1 MKKKLITTWTVGDIC
16 KGFIYDKNEGKGL
29 FGLNGQLIVQ
39 PEYQRNYIYDQNGDE
54 KAIDV
59 IRSLMDGYPL
69 GLLYFVKRSD
79 GKMEVL
85 DGQQRI
91 TSFGRYINNTYP
103 FAVHDEEG
111 KPWYFGGLPDDV
123 KKKILKT
130 PMTVYV
136 CEGEPSEIDKWFSK
150 INIAGVPLND
160 QERLNASY
168 HGSFVTLARK
178 EYSNSGNANMNK
190 WLTYIKGDPK
200 RQDVLQEALRW
211 VSHGNI
217 KDYMANHRNDNNI
230 SELKGYFESVIDWAG
245 SLFDYTGK
253 YVRGLNWGEL
263 YEKYHITPYDKQ
275 KVNQRVEELLSDSFV
290 RKPANIFEYIL
301 EGENHPEWLDIRVF
315 DDNTKRIAYNQ
326 QTAKA
331 KQDGVSNCPYC
342 AMGHEA
348 NAKRIWKISEMD
360 ADHVTAWS
368 KGGATDASNCQ
379 MLCKT
384 HNRAKGNR

>member
-1 MKKKLITTWTVGDIC
+1 MEKELVTKWTVGDIC
-16 KGFIYDKNEGKGL
+16 KGFVYDKNEGKGL
-29 FGLNGQLIVQ
+29 FGLNGKLIVQ
-39 PEYQRNYIYDQNGDE
+39 PEYQRNYIYDQNNDE
-54 KAIDV
+54 RAIDV
-59 IRSLMDGYPL
+59 IRSLIDGYPL

-103 FAVHDEEG
+103 FAVHDAEG
-111 KPWYFGGLPDDV
+111 KPWYFDGLPDNI
-123 KKKILKT
+123 KKKILET

-136 CEGEPSEIDKWFSK
+136 CEGDPSEIDKWFSK

-200 RQDVLQEALRW
+200 RQEVLQEALKW
-211 VSHGNI
+211 VSKGNI
-217 KDYMANHRNDNNI
+217 QNYMAQHRNDNNI
-230 SELKGYFESVIDWAG
+230 NELKSYFESVIDWIG
-245 SLFDYTGK
+245 NLFDYTGK
-253 YVRGLNWGEL
+253 YVRGLPWGEY
-263 YEKYHITPYDKQ
+263 YEKYHTTPYDKQ
-275 KVNQRVEELLSDSFV
+275 KVNHRVEELLSDPFV
-290 RKPANIFEYIL
+290 NKPANIFEYIL
-301 EGENHPEWLDIRVF
+301 GGETQPQILDIRVF
-315 DDNTKRIAYNQ
+315 DDNVKRTVYYAQ
-326 QTAKA
+326 TLTAK
-331 KQDGVSNCPYC
+331 QNGVSNCPYC

-368 KGGATDASNCQ
+368 NGGATDASNCQ

>member
-1 MKKKLITTWTVGDIC
+1 MEKQLVTNWTVGDIC
-16 KGFIYDKNEGKGL
+16 EGFVYDKNEGKGL

-59 IRSLMDGYPL
+59 IRSLIDGYPL

-91 TSFGRYINNTYP
+91 TSFGRYVNNTYT
-103 FAVHDEEG
+103 FAVHDEDG
-111 KPWYFGGLPDDV
+111 KPWYFGGLPDDI
-123 KKKILKT
+123 KQKILDT

-136 CEGEPSEIDKWFSK
+136 CEGDPSEIDKWFSK

-200 RQDVLQEALRW
+200 RQEVLQEALKW
-211 VSHGNI
+211 VSKGDI
-217 KDYMANHRNDNNI
+217 KDYMADHRNDDNI

-245 SLFDYTGK
+245 NLFNYTGK
-253 YVRGLNWGEL
+253 YVRGLNWGDL
-263 YEKYHITPYDKQ
+263 YDRYHTTPYDKQ
-275 KVNQRVEELLSDSFV
+275 KLNQRVEELLSDPFV
-290 RKPANIFEYIL
+290 RKPANIFEYVL
-301 EGENHPEWLDIRVF
+301 DGERHPEWLDVRVF
-315 DDNTKRIAYNQ
+315 DDNVKRIAYQQ
-326 QTAKA
+326 QTTKA

-348 NAKRIWKISEMD
+348 NASRIWKITEMD

-368 KGGATDASNCQ
+368 NGGSTDISNCQ

>member
-1 MKKKLITTWTVGDIC
+1 MEKTLVTTWTVRDIC
-16 KGFIYDKNEGKGL
+16 EGFIYDKNENKGL
-29 FGLNGQLIVQ
+29 FGLNGQLIIQ
-39 PEYQRNYIYDQNGDE
+39 PEYQRNYIYDKNNDE

-59 IRSLMDGYPL
+59 IRSLIDGYPL
-69 GLLYFVKRSD
+69 GLLYFVKRKD

-91 TSFGRYINNTYP
+91 TSFGRYVNSTYR
-103 FAVHDEEG
+103 FAVHDAEG
-111 KPWYFGGLPDDV
+111 NPWYFDGLPKDIQD
-123 KKKILKT
+123 KIYDT

-136 CEGEPSEIDKWFSK
+136 CEGDPSEIDKWFTK

-160 QERLNASY
+160 QERLNACY

-211 VSHGNI
+211 VSKGNI
-217 KDYMANHRNDNNI
+217 QSYMAQHRNDTNI
-230 SELKGYFESVIDWAG
+230 NELKSYFDSVIDWVG
-245 SLFDYTGK
+245 NLFDYTGK
-253 YVRGLNWGEL
+253 YVRGLPWGEF
-263 YEKYHITPYDKQ
+263 YEKYHITPYNKQ
-275 KVNQRVEELLSDSFV
+275 KVNQRVTELLSDPFV
-290 RKPANIFEYIL
+290 NKPANIFEFIL
-301 EGENHPEWLDIRVF
+301 GGEKDPQLLDVRVF
-315 DDNTKRIAYNQ
+315 DDNTKRVVYQQ
-326 QTAKA
+326 QTTEAKA
-331 KQDGVSNCPYC
+331 KGISNCPLC
-342 AMGHEA
+342 AVGHEA
-348 NAKRIWKISEMD
+348 NASRIWKITEMD

-384 HNRAKGNR
+384 HNRVKGNR